1 MKDRF
6 NREINY
12 LRISVTDRCNL
23 RCMYCMPEEGIR
35 CVPMEEVLTF
45 EEIARICRQASKLG
59 ISRLKITGGEPLVR
73 KGVENLV
80 KMLKEIDGIEQV
92 TMTTNGTLLEGHIGE
107 LVDSGLDG
115 INISIDSLDKDGY
128 KRITRGGNLSDALR
142 GLRAAIDSGIKV
154 KVNSVLFPENDFKK
168 IINIAKDDDV
178 DVRFIET
185 MPIGMGDKYSGF
197 YKEDILKYFEE
208 QGVALNMD
216 GSIHGNGPA
225 VYFKPEGYKGNIG
238 IIAPI
243 HGKFCDSCNRIR
255 LSATGMIKP
264 CLCYSEAFDIKSC
277 VREGSDEDI
286 CNTLRSAILAK
297 PDGHRF
303 SEKEYVTETK
313 CMSEIGG

>member
-1 MKDRF
+1 MKDRY

-23 RCMYCMPEEGIR
+23 RCMYCMPEGGIS

-45 EEIARICRQASKLG
+45 EEIVRICKQAAGLG

-92 TMTTNGTLLEGHIGE
+92 TMTTNGTLLDGYIDKLIG
-107 LVDSGLDG
+107 SGLDG
-115 INISIDSLDKDGY
+115 INISIDSLDEDGY
-128 KRITRGGNLSDALR
+128 RQITRNGNLDDALR
-142 GLRAAIDSGIKV
+142 GLRLAIDSGINV

-168 IINIAKDDDV
+168 IINIAKENEV

-185 MPIGMGDKYSGF
+185 MPIGMGDRYAGI
-197 YKEDILKYFEE
+197 YKEDILKFFEE
-208 QGVALNMD
+208 QGTILNVD
-216 GSIHGNGPA
+216 GSNRGNGPA

-264 CLCYSEAFDIKSC
+264 CLCYSEVFDVKKC

-286 CNTLRSAILAK
+286 YNALRSAILAK
-297 PDGHRF
+297 PEGHRF
-303 SEKEYVTETK
+303 SEKGYVTETK